1 MCNLYRQSV
10 TFGSWQMGDDQS
22 SLVEIADVRDPD
34 FGTALLAQ
42 FKAHARITYN
52 YDDAILPN
60 FINAAIMELEQF
72 LEFPILP
79 RSFSW
84 NVGTSTTFEKYEVPL
99 RNSKATGQQYDF
111 EPLRG
116 KVIINKPASWP
127 VELVVGFDSIA
138 DIPPDLKLAIL
149 NVSATY
155 EQLRSTIEL
164 SAADLSGPV
173 ISRYGVM
180 RV

>member
-1 MCNLYRQSV
+1 MTIYRSRVIFPAWSQ
-10 TFGSWQMGDDQS
+10 DDNDS
-22 SLVEIADVRDPD
+22 SLVEIADARDAD
-34 FGTALLAQ
+34 FGTIMLSD

-60 FINAAIMELEQF
+60 FINAAIMELEQY

-79 RSFSW
+79 RTFSW
-84 NVGTSTTFEKYEVPL
+84 DVGTQTDFEKYEVPF
-99 RNSKATGQQYDF
+99 RNTKAVGQQYDF

-116 KVIINKPASWP
+116 KVIIAKPASWP
-127 VELVVGFDSIA
+127 VTLEIGFDDPA
-138 DIPPDLKLAIL
+138 AIPPDLKLAIL

-164 SAADLSGPV
+164 SAADVSAPV